1 MARSWCKTP
10 KTFFLY
16 IYVKH
21 LILIRVRTAD
31 PRVTLYSSLC
41 IIKGIYANL
50 KIKKSDQF
58 LERLIPLCRF
68 FLAPHFSGWI
78 PIWSVGAR
86 HVYLLALAF
95 KFHARRSPR
104 RGTFRYSSG
113 TSGPTY
119 MVQTPC
125 LGVLLVSHVNQV
137 IQPLFLH

>member
-1 MARSWCKTP
+1 MAIRWCKTP

-21 LILIRVRTAD
+21 LILIKVRTAD
-31 PRVTLYSSLC
+31 PHVTLIFPFVSMC
-41 IIKGIYANL
+41 NK
-50 KIKKSDQF
+50 
-58 LERLIPLCRF
+58 RLPKNKEIGSVSGKTGSPMSF

-78 PIWSVGAR
+78 TIWSMGAR